1 MALSQSELMR
11 LLESLRRAEGVEA
24 IRVVCERILQELI
37 EAEATEV
44 IGAAPREHSETRT
57 TWRNGHRDRLLTTQ
71 AGDLDLKIPKVRTG
85 SFFPSL
91 LERRRR
97 IDRALFAVVMEAY
110 VHGVSTRSVDD
121 LVKALGA
128 DSGISKSEVSRIC
141 GELDEELTAF
151 KERPLD
157 HTVFPYVF
165 LDATYCKARVNHRI
179 ASQAV
184 VIATG
189 ISATGHREILGVM
202 VGDSESKPFWTKFLR
217 SLRARGLENVQLV
230 ISDSHSGLVAAIRT
244 VFLGAAWQRCRVH
257 FVRDVFAVIE
267 KGSGEMVAAT
277 IRTVFAQTTA
287 EQVRS
292 QLNVVADM
300 LGRQF
305 PQVKKML
312 LDAAPDITA
321 FADFPPAHWK
331 KIWSTNPLE
340 RLNREIKRRADVVQV
355 FPNPAALDR
364 LAAAVLAELHD
375 EWQVFDRRYLSEASM
390 AELHDEWQVF
400 DRRYLSEASMAEL
413 FTTQPT
419 SPEPQITPQPES
431 KQLP

>member
-1 MALSQSELMR
+1 MALSQSDLMR
-11 LLESLRRAEGVEA
+11 LLESLRTADGVEP
-24 IRVVCERILQELI
+24 IRVLCERILQELI
-37 EAEATEV
+37 EAEATEA
-44 IGAAPREHSETRT
+44 IGAAPREHSSERT
-57 TWRNGHRDRLLTTQ
+57 TWRNGHRERLLTSQ

-85 SFFPSL
+85 SFSPSL

-141 GELDEELTAF
+141 GELDEELLAF

-189 ISATGHREILGVM
+189 SSASGHHEILGVM
-202 VGDSESKPFWTKFLR
+202 VGDSKSKPFWTKFLR
-217 SLRARGLENVQLV
+217 SLRARGLEHVQLV
-230 ISDSHSGLVAAIRT
+230 ISDSRSGLVAAIRT
-244 VFLGAAWQRCRVH
+244 VFLGSAWQRCRVH
-257 FVRDVFAVIE
+257 FVRDVFGVIE
-267 KGSGEMVAAT
+267 KGSAEMVAAT
-277 IRTVFAQTTA
+277 IRTIFAQTTA

-292 QLNVVADM
+292 QLDVVADM

-305 PQVKKML
+305 PRVKSML
-312 LDAAPDITA
+312 LEAAADITA
-321 FADFPPAHWK
+321 FADFPSAHWK

-375 EWQVFDRRYLSEASM
+375 EWQVFDRRYLSEG
-390 AELHDEWQVF
+390 
-400 DRRYLSEASMAEL
+400 SMAEL
-413 FTTQPT
+413 FTDKPGPQKRKIPAE
-419 SPEPQITPQPES
+419 PEPHE
-431 KQLP
+431 LD